1 MQRAMETKVRR
12 IVENEQLIDDIRRA
26 LESRDFEALANLYTE
41 DAILEEVST
50 LHPPAHPTVVRG
62 RKAILER
69 LRADILRDPVSGWER
84 RLTSA
89 RIIDQFETDD
99 ALAFTELREF
109 FAGDKV
115 VAQHLAHKKNGRIE
129 HDRVLVAWD
138 EAEPG

>member
-1 MQRAMETKVRR
+1 MHRR
-12 IVENEQLIDDIRRA
+12 MDDNRRRFVENKHLIDDIRHA
-26 LESRDFEALANLYTE
+26 LESRDVDALANLYTE

-50 LHPPAHPTVVRG
+50 IHPPAHPTVVRG
-62 RKAILER
+62 RKAIRER
-69 LRADILRDPVSGWER
+69 LCADILRDPVSGWER

-99 ALAFTELREF
+99 AIAFTELREF

-129 HDRVLVAWD
+129 HDRILVAWD

>member
-1 MQRAMETKVRR
+1 MHEAMETKVRR
-12 IVENEQLIDDIRRA
+12 IVENEHLIEDIRRA
-26 LESRDFEALANLYTE
+26 LEARDFEALANLYTE

-50 LHPPAHPTVVRG
+50 IHPPAHPTVVRG

-69 LRADILRDPVSGWER
+69 LRADLLRDPVSGWER

-89 RIIDQFETDD
+89 RVIDQFETED
-99 ALAFTELREF
+99 AIAFTELREF